1 MDLNDKKQ
9 EENNFVLVLNAGRS
23 GSSFL
28 SYLLTENYSDVC
40 YVAHED
46 IPVQFSKPRINNRAY
61 EKKRLEALLQD
72 ESIMQ
77 AVRNWEYELERRH
90 VVETGWTSYHLA
102 PLLHKVFGEQLKIV
116 IMHRD
121 PISFA
126 FSRASMGNYHPDTFY
141 DDAHE
146 VSPFD
151 PYTIFP
157 EKKNQWSQM
166 NHFEK
171 CMFWWSVVYKEAFEF
186 RERNPQVSSLVIES
200 KEVFSFKRTEELLHF
215 IGLEPQDFVVKNVEK
230 NELATFV
237 KETFP
242 ISDEWQAYEN
252 HPDILEFAEGL
263 GYRFEHER
271 IKMLSEKYKLPKGFL
286 PLFRNKIRFWKI
298 NAKIKKLL
306 NS

>member
-1 MDLNDKKQ
+1 MK
-9 EENNFVLVLNAGRS
+9 NNFILVLNAGRS

-28 SYLLTENYSDVC
+28 SYLLKENFSEVC

-46 IPVQFSKPRINNRAY
+46 IPVQISKPRINNRAY
-61 EKKRLEALLQD
+61 DANRLEALLKD
-72 ESIMQ
+72 EAIMQ
-77 AVRNWEYELERRH
+77 IVQKWQHELKSRH

-102 PLLHKVFGEQLKIV
+102 PLLYKVFGEQMKIL

-157 EKKNQWSQM
+157 EKKDQWPQM

-186 RERNPQVSSLVIES
+186 KERNQQIPSLVVKS
-200 KEVFSFKRTEELLHF
+200 KDIFNFKRTDEILQF
-215 IGLEPQDFVVKNVEK
+215 IGLEPKDFVVKNVER

-242 ISDEWQAYEN
+242 IHDEWKAYQK
-252 HPDILEFAEGL
+252 HPDILDFGQGL
-263 GYRFEHER
+263 GYDFDYER
-271 IKMLSEKYKLPKGFL
+271 VERLAKKYRLPKGFIPFL
-286 PLFRNKIRFWKI
+286 RHMTRYWV
-298 NAKIKKLL
+298 AKRKFKSLIL
-306 NS
+306 NSK